1 MIKSIIID
9 DEIANI
15 KNLNVLLNK
24 YCPEITIVN
33 TSDNIYDAEKI
44 IRADKPDLIFLDIR
58 LKEKTAFDLL
68 PNIQDILF
76 EVIFVTAYD
85 EYGIQAI
92 KFASLDYILKPI
104 NIKELQ
110 TAVAKAVLK
119 IKSNQQNSQIQFL
132 IDQLQPAQPS
142 RKIALPMQSEIR
154 YVNIDEIIRCK
165 ADNTYTTF
173 HLTNET
179 IIISKS
185 LKEYTDLL
193 TPYGF
198 IRTHQ
203 SHLINTK
210 YIKSWLKEDGGT
222 ILLENGKKI
231 PVSRQKR
238 DLVKN
243 ILFK

>member
-92 KFASLDYILKPI
+92 KFAALDYILKPI

>member
-1 MIKSIIID
+1 VIRSIIID
-9 DEIANI
+9 DEVANI
-15 KNLNVLLNK
+15 KNLKVLLNK
-24 YCPEITIVN
+24 YCPEISIIDTA
-33 TSDNIYDAEKI
+33 DNILKAEQVIKEHN
-44 IRADKPDLIFLDIR
+44 PDLIFLDIR

-92 KFASLDYILKPI
+92 KFAALDYILKPI
-104 NIKELQ
+104 NIDELQ
-110 TAVAKAVLK
+110 TAVAKALIK
-119 IKSNQQNSQIQFL
+119 IEAKRQNSQIQFL
-132 IDQLQPAQPS
+132 LEQLQPAQPS

-154 YVNIDEIIRCK
+154 YVNIDEIIRCE

-185 LKEYTDLL
+185 LKEYADLL

>member
-1 MIKSIIID
+1 VIKSIIID

-92 KFASLDYILKPI
+92 KFAALDYIFKPI

>member
-92 KFASLDYILKPI
+92 KFAALDYILKPI

-110 TAVAKAVLK
+110 TAVEKAVLK

-154 YVNIDEIIRCK
+154 YVNIDEIIRCE

-185 LKEYTDLL
+185 LKEYADLL

>member
-1 MIKSIIID
+1 VIKSIIID

-92 KFASLDYILKPI
+92 KFAALDYILKPI

>member
-92 KFASLDYILKPI
+92 KFAALDYILKPI

-203 SHLINTK
+203 A
-210 YIKSWLKEDGGT
+210 
-222 ILLENGKKI
+222 IL
-231 PVSRQKR
+231 
-238 DLVKN
+238 
-243 ILFK
+243 

>member
-1 MIKSIIID
+1 MIRSIIID

-15 KNLNVLLNK
+15 KNLNVLVSK

-33 TSDNIYDAEKI
+33 TSDNIHEAEKI
-44 IRADKPDLIFLDIR
+44 IRTDKPDLIFLDIR
-58 LKEKTAFDLL
+58 LKDKTAFDLL
-68 PNIQDILF
+68 PNIQNILF

-92 KFASLDYILKPI
+92 KFAALDYILKPI
-104 NIKELQ
+104 NIEELQ
-110 TAVAKAVLK
+110 TAVAKASLK
-119 IKSNQQNSQIQFL
+119 IKAKQQNSQIQFL

-154 YVNIDEIIRCK
+154 YVNINEIIRCE

-173 HLTNET
+173 HLTNEI

-185 LKEYTDLL
+185 LKEYADLL
-193 TPYGF
+193 TPHGF

-238 DLVKN
+238 NLVKN

>member
-1 MIKSIIID
+1 VIKSIIID